1 MAGRKHIAIV
11 VFVFLTT
18 GAAVVGR
25 STFPGNTPVEPA
37 VQASGGLVAE
47 GQRIF
52 RFDTFGD
59 EQLWTDTLHMQVG
72 HWLEVRVPRQ
82 PLRER
87 HHSAA
92 RCAVGSFGRTGIS
105 RAARPKRKMAAANS
119 PIDSPHS
126 MSVGE

>member
-25 STFPGNTPVEPA
+25 VTFPGNIPVEPV
-37 VQASGGLVAE
+37 VQASAGQVAE

-59 EQLWTDTLHMQVG
+59 HFHSQVASQG
-72 HWLEVRVPRQ
+72 GNSANDFNVLV
-82 PLRER
+82 LLFDSINER
-87 HHSAA
+87 A
-92 RCAVGSFGRTGIS
+92 
-105 RAARPKRKMAAANS
+105 
-119 PIDSPHS
+119 IDL
-126 MSVGE
+126 